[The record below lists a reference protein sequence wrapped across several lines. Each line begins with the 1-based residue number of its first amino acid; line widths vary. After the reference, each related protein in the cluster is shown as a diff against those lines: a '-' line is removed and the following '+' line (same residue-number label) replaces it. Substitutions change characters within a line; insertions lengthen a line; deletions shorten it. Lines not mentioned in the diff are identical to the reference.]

1 MPATK
6 IATCCYCG
14 TRAAL
19 VLRGDVRHELA
30 CSSCGAPLHEMKRL
44 QPETPGRPKTGRPKT
59 PPHPFDGKEGR
70 QAGHSDPWRDRRRK
84 KKPKKRKSL
93 KRKVLGEIFDIV
105 EDIFD

>member
-19 VLRGDVRHELA
+19 QLRGNTKHELA
-30 CSSCGAPLHEMKRL
+30 CSSCGAPLHDLKMLPLDHTTERREL
-44 QPETPGRPKTGRPKT
+44 VRPSPVR
-59 PPHPFDGKEGR
+59 
-70 QAGHSDPWRDRRRK
+70 AGHNLPASDKKRK
-84 KKPKKRKSL
+84 GTYKKPKKKKSL
-93 KRKVLGEIFDIV
+93 KRRFFEEAFDII